1 MNSRL
6 PRLKEYTLENT
17 CPILA
22 DFYKVNIVIHT
33 LEYNDDTIIKIFNP
47 CANKSDNYHVEY
59 PRIDILVKKD
69 DLLDYDHACLINPQ
83 DSTVRDSFFIS
94 FHSTSKK
101 AIFLVLQSISR

>member
-22 DFYKVNIVIHT
+22 DFYKVNIVIHA

-69 DLLDYDHACLINPQ
+69 DLLDYDHACLINP
-83 DSTVRDSFFIS
+83 
-94 FHSTSKK
+94 
-101 AIFLVLQSISR
+101 